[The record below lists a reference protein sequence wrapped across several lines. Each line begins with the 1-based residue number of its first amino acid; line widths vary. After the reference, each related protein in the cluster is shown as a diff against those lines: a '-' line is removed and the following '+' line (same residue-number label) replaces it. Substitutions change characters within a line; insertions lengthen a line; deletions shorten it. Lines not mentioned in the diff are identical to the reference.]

1 MAAFRAAG
9 WTVVAYPVDYTTTG
23 RMRFGLHFDP
33 IDQLPAI
40 SQAVHEWIGLVMYRL
55 LGRTDELFP
64 AP

>member
-1 MAAFRAAG
+1 
-9 WTVVAYPVDYTTTG
+9 VQ
-23 RMRFGLHFDP
+23 FDP

-55 LGRTDELFP
+55 LGRTNEVFP